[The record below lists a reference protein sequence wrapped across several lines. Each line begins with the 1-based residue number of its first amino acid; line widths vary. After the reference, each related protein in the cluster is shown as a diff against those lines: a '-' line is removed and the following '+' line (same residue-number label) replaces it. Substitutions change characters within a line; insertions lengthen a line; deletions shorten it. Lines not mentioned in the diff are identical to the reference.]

1 MSLNLKKTS
10 FELHTLLVHGHMDI
24 AIWSAFLSHCICRE
38 GVRFSIADP
47 FLLNDS
53 SRSQMFLAVVVVFK
67 DGHHQVLPGV
77 CMTVLHGEKLSILL
91 PATLSNL
98 ERLVTMWNHRMG

>member
-1 MSLNLKKTS
+1 
-10 FELHTLLVHGHMDI
+10 
-24 AIWSAFLSHCICRE
+24 
-38 GVRFSIADP
+38 
-47 FLLNDS
+47 
-53 SRSQMFLAVVVVFK
+53 MFLAVVVVFK

-77 CMTVLHGEKLSILL
+77 CMTVLLGEKLSILL